1 MNEAGCRGE
10 EVGQVVE
17 QLLSALCSQSR
28 DFAIHGEFFL
38 VNCKKKTWEVRFITG
53 IEKASYHHIYFKPL
67 NPVIF

>member
-38 VNCKKKTWEVRFITG
+38 VNCTKALKDKFIAG

-67 NPVIF
+67 HPVIF